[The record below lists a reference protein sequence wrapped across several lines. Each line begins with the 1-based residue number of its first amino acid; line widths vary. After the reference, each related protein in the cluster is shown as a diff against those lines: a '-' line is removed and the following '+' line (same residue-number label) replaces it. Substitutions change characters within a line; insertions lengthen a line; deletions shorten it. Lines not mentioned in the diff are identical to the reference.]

1 MKKIVVL
8 YHKNCFDGFGGAWA
22 AAKKFGNQAEYI
34 GMKHG
39 NTLPAAVLKNRQIYF
54 IDFVFPLA
62 LMKKIIKEAEK
73 TIIIDHHI
81 TAKKIIKLADDCLFD
96 INHSGAVLAWK
107 YFHPKKTVPK
117 LLLYI
122 EDLDIWKWKLP
133 YTAEIISYLSLYDFN
148 FSVWSRMVEKIGK
161 NEERKKIVRD
171 GKIMIKY
178 RDSIVQKIVKEAEA
192 VRFEGR
198 NVLAVNSSDRTLV
211 SYIGNELAKKHP
223 PFSVIWFSRQ
233 EKLFVSLRSI
243 KGFDVS
249 KIAQKYGGGGH
260 KTAAG
265 FCLDF
270 KANFPWQVVE
280 TRPTRFGE

>member
-1 MKKIVVL
+1 MKKIIVL

-22 AAKKFGNQAEYI
+22 AWKKFGSQAEYI

-39 NTLPAAVLKNRQIYF
+39 NTLPSAVLKNKIIYF

-62 LMKKIIKEAEK
+62 LMKKIIKKAEK
-73 TIIIDHHI
+73 VVIIDHHI
-81 TAKKIIKLADDCLFD
+81 TAKENVELVDDYLFD

-107 YFHPKKTVPK
+107 YFHPKKAIPR
-117 LLLYI
+117 LLLHI

-133 YTAEIISYLSLYDFN
+133 ATAEIISFLSLYDFD

-178 RDSIVQKIVKEAEA
+178 RDSIVKKIVKEAEEIH
-192 VRFEGR
+192 FEGR
-198 NVLAVNSSDRTLV
+198 NIFAVNSSDRTLV
-211 SYIGNELAKKHP
+211 SYVGNELAKKHP
-223 PFSVIWFSRQ
+223 PFSVSWFSRSG
-233 EKLFVSLRSI
+233 KLFVSLRSV

-249 KIAQKYGGGGH
+249 KIAKKYGGGGH
-260 KTAAG
+260 KAAAG
-265 FCLDF
+265 FCLDL
-270 KANFPWQVVE
+270 KANFPWKI
-280 TRPTRFGE
+280 TK